1 MKEKEEYRY
10 IDNAI
15 WALMLTESG
24 LSIEKNSKG
33 EWLFHD
39 GGKNSDY
46 GEGDTPQEAL
56 DDYIQSA
63 RERVLIEQD
72 YIREQLQLE

>member
-1 MKEKEEYRY
+1 MREIEEYSY
-10 IDNAI
+10 IDNAL

-24 LSIEKNSKG
+24 LTIERNKQG

-39 GGKNSDY
+39 SGKNQDY

-56 DDYIQSA
+56 EDYIQSA

-72 YIREQLQLE
+72 YIREQLGDD